1 MDENDLAGS
10 DDTDPMIEACA
21 LRTCVEA
28 ILLLLDEARP
38 GFLTE
43 THTALDFFR
52 DVIGDEVLVEN
63 ELAAITRRQAAIRA
77 KGIVDEVIR
86 LNRRQTH

>member
-1 MDENDLAGS
+1 MNETDDAEGV
-10 DDTDPMIEACA
+10 DTDPMIEACA

-28 ILLLLDEARP
+28 MLLLLEEARP
-38 GFLTE
+38 GFLNE
-43 THTALDFFR
+43 TNNSLDFFR

-77 KGIVDEVIR
+77 KGIVDEVIK
-86 LNRRQTH
+86 LNRRQSH

>member
-52 DVIGDEVLVEN
+52 DIIGDQVLVAN
-63 ELAAITRRQAAIRA
+63 DLGAVTRRQAAVRA
-77 KGIVDEVIR
+77 KAIIGEVINLDR
-86 LNRRQTH
+86 PRPH